1 MMDPLWKKVQDD
13 DVEAFNE
20 LYHTYVNQL
29 YNYGSRFTS
38 RSDIIKDTIQNLFI
52 HFYQKRHDINITTSV
67 KAYLITSMRRSII
80 AALKDI
86 HQHTDYDFSAQLEI
100 VDPVEQNL
108 IKNDERQELKSKLES
123 ARDTLTKRQAE
134 AIFLKFDSG
143 LDYDEICDIM
153 NLTKEASYKLVNE
166 ALKRL
171 SKNFQK

>member
-1 MMDPLWKKVQDD
+1 
-13 DVEAFNE
+13 
-20 LYHTYVNQL
+20 
-29 YNYGSRFTS
+29 
-38 RSDIIKDTIQNLFI
+38 
-52 HFYQKRHDINITTSV
+52 V

-108 IKNDERQELKSKLES
+108 IKDDERQELKSKLES